1 MRDTKETHGKLVT
14 HPWTL
19 QVGVDIFPLTPLA
32 VVSLLTAEYNH
43 SYSQTGGR
51 KGGILLARLFSDDAV
66 VLAPAPVHTVVR
78 YRALAAVQGASITLS
93 HG

>member
-19 QVGVDIFPLTPLA
+19 QVGVDILPLTPLA

-43 SYSQTGGR
+43 SYRQTGG
-51 KGGILLARLFSDDAV
+51 GGILLARLLPDDAV

-78 YRALAAVQGASITLS
+78 YRALAAV
-93 HG
+93 